1 MHGQTSLLK
10 DQGNVAGWQNEV
22 AGQGAD
28 FGASKPYPM
37 RAPEEGVRIPWNCT
51 LLVGSSINPM
61 VLKNIVCLGQSP
73 LGLGKYSCPLY
84 ACSVVRVAEL

>member
-28 FGASKPYPM
+28 FGACKPYPM

-61 VLKNIVCLGQSP
+61 VLKSIICLGAESFRVGEIFLP
-73 LGLGKYSCPLY
+73 SV
-84 ACSVVRVAEL
+84 CSVVRVAEL